1 MAYYDQSKAG
11 VGNSFQRSR
20 SVQKAEEDG
29 WHVDL
34 EVLPRPC
41 YRITWLEVYS
51 VLQDHRWSHYSDCT
65 KPDFG
70 ITRKLFNTKS
80 LACQPCLSCQLWDKR
95 IRFISTQDWLLQN
108 CLKSGLLLIF
118 LLFAPPKNTGTI
130 FQILFEI
137 NQDSYWLSLWFL
149 I

>member
-1 MAYYDQSKAG
+1 MSRVQISRVTSCATPLHSMCEKLFSEEQKFDFLFWNIFLVRSENTCIIDYDHSKAG

-34 EVLPRPC
+34 EVLPRPR

-80 LACQPCLSCQLWDKR
+80 
-95 IRFISTQDWLLQN
+95 
-108 CLKSGLLLIF
+108 
-118 LLFAPPKNTGTI
+118 
-130 FQILFEI
+130 
-137 NQDSYWLSLWFL
+137 
-149 I
+149 